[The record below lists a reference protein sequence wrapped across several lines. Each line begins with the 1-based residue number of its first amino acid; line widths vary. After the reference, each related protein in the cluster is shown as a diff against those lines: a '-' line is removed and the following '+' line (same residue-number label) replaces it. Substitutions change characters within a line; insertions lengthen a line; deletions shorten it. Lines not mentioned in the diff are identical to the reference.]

1 MTVTASAGAAALDP
15 RITQRE
21 PGAGC
26 LELNALTKRFTGRS
40 GTVTAVDSV
49 TLSVKPGEF
58 ITLLG
63 PSGCGKTTTLRMVA
77 GFEDASDD
85 HIRLDGRVIDE
96 MPPQRRPMAMVFQS
110 YALFPHMTV
119 AENIAYGLRLQRRSR
134 NEITDS
140 MRMAVTSMN
149 LVGLENRSPHE
160 LSGGQQQR
168 VALARALVVQPKV
181 LLFDEPLSNLDAKL
195 RNAMRAEIRRIQKM
209 FGITSLYVTHDQDEA
224 MSMSDRVVVMNKGKV
239 EQVATPG
246 EIYARSASVFVADF
260 IGRANFVEA
269 VPERIVD
276 NRATVSVLGRQMTV
290 PVHPEVVVGSADAYL
305 MMRPETISLRPVTD
319 GGSGIGA
326 VLRSTFHGTTI
337 DYEVETTSG
346 TVTVTE
352 SGKDPGEAVA
362 EGTNVDMTFDADRAY
377 LLNRE

>member
-1 MTVTASAGAAALDP
+1 MTAAAPARAVATDPVAGEASTGRLQLD
-15 RITQRE
+15 
-21 PGAGC
+21 
-26 LELNALTKRFTGRS
+26 ALTKRFTSRS
-40 GTVTAVDSV
+40 GTVTAVESV
-49 TLSVKPGEF
+49 TLDVEPGEF

-77 GFEDASDD
+77 GFEDSSAGRILLDD
-85 HIRLDGRVIDE
+85 KVIDD

-134 NEITDS
+134 DDIASS

-149 LVGLENRSPHE
+149 LVGLEDRSPHE

-224 MSMSDRVVVMNKGKV
+224 MSMSDRIVVMNKGKV

-246 EIYARSASVFVADF
+246 EIYARPASVFVADF
-260 IGRANFVEA
+260 IGRANFIEVA
-269 VPERIVD
+269 PETVAGG
-276 NRATVSVLGRQMTV
+276 RATVNVLGRQMTV
-290 PVHPEVVVGSADAYL
+290 AAHPRVAAGGAEAYL
-305 MMRPETISLRPVTD
+305 MVRPETLGLTPVTD
-319 GGSGIGA
+319 GGTGDGV
-326 VLRSTFHGTTI
+326 VLRSTFHGPTV
-337 DYEVETTSG
+337 DYEVETTG
-346 TVTVTE
+346 GTITVT
-352 SGKDPGEAVA
+352 DPGRDPRDALA
-362 EGTNVDMTFDADRAY
+362 EGTNVGVAIDPERAY
-377 LLNRE
+377 LLTRD